1 MAMSMAMV
9 MAVVAVGAVPI
20 GPVVAH
26 PHLPAEEDSHHSS
39 CFL

>member
-1 MAMSMAMV
+1 MSMPMAMV
-9 MAVVAVGAVPI
+9 VAVVAVVAVPI
-20 GPVVAH
+20 ATVVAH